1 MNTINGRQE
10 DGESNPLTTLPRPR
24 AMHVQL
30 AAAFSGYFVQWLVR
44 AVTSSLR
51 LDCRADEHDVGL

>member
-51 LDCRADEHDVGL
+51 